1 MTAEAELPELNES
14 TFYMLRCVVAVAA
27 ADKMIR
33 SQELLFLNNLLIH
46 YRKHATVTPAQVSRL
61 QDDLKYQQPVDK
73 LLEHVTLRPDREHL
87 VLFAGLMAQS
97 DGEVHP
103 AEEEILRLIRAH
115 CIRPPANDTAANAAA
130 AEQAPSPQSAIPGF
144 DMQAFKKEIRSIV
157 QQEFYK
163 TTIAR
168 SGVAPKTGP
177 VAVSDAFIDAFA
189 QMFPGL
195 KTGSTYDLIR
205 KDAGRHR
212 AEFNPEE
219 HAEPVVPKTPFG
231 VATLI
236 GLLFVPALLL
246 WMAGHA
252 DMVASRV
259 TYQQL
264 LKLDQHGFSKETYAR
279 FFSILSSPLWGTV
292 PGRFFQAWAG
302 LLLLWKLWALWMS
315 GRLSPLMRRSIVPGE
330 KVLGKARFHFIFIAH
345 PFFWAL
351 VLWGASF
358 KVNMFLAEQ
367 TYHAMEYLSNQNAIS
382 GATYDAAYRIFA
394 DPFWGTLPA
403 DICRWLALVIVVVRL
418 LQAWTTEI
426 VATDS
431 RLLFRQGI
439 FRVRTLKIDISNLRQ
454 VDVNQSMLGLLLD
467 YGAVHIFTNN
477 WSGKGDDIEA
487 AGIYLPPVADPH
499 TFSTL
504 VDRARRM
511 WRKGAV

>member
-1 MTAEAELPELNES
+1 MTAEAELPELNDS
-14 TFYMLRCVVAVAA
+14 TFHMLRCVVAVAA

-46 YRKHATVTPAQVSRL
+46 YRKQATVTPAQVARL

-73 LLEHVTLRPDREHL
+73 LLEHVTSRPDREQL

-103 AEEEILRLIRAH
+103 AEEEVIRLIRAH
-115 CIRPPANDTAANAAA
+115 CIRPPANDTAA
-130 AEQAPSPQSAIPGF
+130 EQAPSPQPGIPGF
-144 DMQAFKKEIRSIV
+144 DMNAFKKEIRSIM

-163 TTIAR
+163 NTIAH

-177 VAVSDAFIDAFA
+177 VAVSDAFVDAFS

-195 KTGSTYDLIR
+195 KPGFTTYDLIR
-205 KDAGRHR
+205 NAAGRHR
-212 AEFNPEE
+212 AVFNPEE

-236 GLLFVPALLL
+236 RLIFVPALLL
-246 WMAGHA
+246 WMSDRA
-252 DMVASRV
+252 DMIASSF
-259 TYQQL
+259 TYRQL
-264 LKLDQHGFSKETYAR
+264 MTLERHGFSPETYER
-279 FFSILSSPLWGTV
+279 LFSILSSPLWGTL

-330 KVLGKARFHFIFIAH
+330 KVLGKARFHFISIAH

-382 GATYDAAYRIFA
+382 GATYDAAFRVFA
-394 DPFWGTLPA
+394 DPFWGALPA

-439 FRVRTLKIDISNLRQ
+439 LSVRTLKIDISNLRQ
-454 VDVNQSMLGLLLD
+454 IDVDQSMLGLLLD

-504 VDRARRM
+504 VDRAKRM
-511 WRKGAV
+511 WRKGAVS